1 MLTVSL
7 SGKKIKSA
15 VLSIILVLI
24 LFGTTF
30 LLFYIRESEKIYLS
44 DEAEIVAF
52 LEEKGYSPTKI
63 SEEEIIIPTVWNET
77 FENYNLLQKEQG
89 FDLHNMRGKTVL
101 KYSFSSGDSEITL
114 LISDGVLIGC
124 DVFSYED
131 RKSKVL

>member
-30 LLFYIRESEKIYLS
+30 LLFYIKESEKIYLS

-52 LEEKGYSPTKI
+52 LEGKGCSPTKI

>member
-7 SGKKIKSA
+7 SGKKIKST
-15 VLSIILVLI
+15 VLSIILILI

-30 LLFYIRESEKIYLS
+30 LLFYIKESEKIYLS

-52 LEEKGYSPTKI
+52 LEGKGYSPTKI

>member
-30 LLFYIRESEKIYLS
+30 LLFYIKESEKIYLS

-52 LEEKGYSPTKI
+52 LEGKGYSPTKI

>member
-30 LLFYIRESEKIYLS
+30 LLFYIKESEKIYLS

-52 LEEKGYSPTKI
+52 LEGKGYSPTKI
-63 SEEEIIIPTVWNET
+63 SEKEIIIPTVWNET

>member
-24 LFGTTF
+24 LFGTTL

-44 DEAEIVAF
+44 DETEIVAF
-52 LEEKGYSPTKI
+52 LEEKGYTPTKI
-63 SEEEIIIPTVWNET
+63 SKEEIIIPTVWNET

-89 FDLHNMRGKTVL
+89 FDLHNMRGKTVM
-101 KYSFSSGDSEITL
+101 KYSFSSGETEITL
-114 LISDGVLIGC
+114 LISDGVLVGG
-124 DVFSYED
+124 DVFFYEE
-131 RKSKVL
+131 RESRIL

>member
-30 LLFYIRESEKIYLS
+30 LLFYIKESEKIYLS

-52 LEEKGYSPTKI
+52 LEGKGYTPTKI

>member
-30 LLFYIRESEKIYLS
+30 LLFYIKESEKIYLS

-52 LEEKGYSPTKI
+52 LEGKGYSPTKI

-101 KYSFSSGDSEITL
+101 KYSFVSGDSEITL

>member
-15 VLSIILVLI
+15 FLSIILVLV
-24 LFGTTF
+24 LFGTTL

-44 DEAEIVAF
+44 DEAEIVSF
-52 LEEKGYSPTKI
+52 LEEKGYSPIKI
-63 SEEEIIIPTVWNET
+63 SKEEIIIPTVWNET

-89 FDLHNMRGKTVL
+89 FDLHNLRGKTVM

-114 LISDGVLIGC
+114 LISDGVLIGS
-124 DVFSYED
+124 DVFSYEE
-131 RKSKVL
+131 RESKVL

>member
-15 VLSIILVLI
+15 FLSIILVLV
-24 LFGTTF
+24 LFGTTL

-52 LEEKGYSPTKI
+52 LEGKGYFPTKI
-63 SEEEIIIPTVWNET
+63 SKEEIIIPTVWNET

-89 FDLHNMRGKTVL
+89 FDLHNMRGKTVM

-114 LISDGVLIGC
+114 LISDGVLVGS
-124 DVFSYED
+124 DVFSYEE
-131 RKSKVL
+131 RESKVL

>member
-15 VLSIILVLI
+15 FLSVILVLI
-24 LFGTTF
+24 LFGTTI

-52 LEEKGYSPTKI
+52 LEEKGYTPTKI
-63 SEEEIIIPTVWNET
+63 SEKEIIIPTVWNET

-89 FDLHNMRGKTVL
+89 LDLHNMRGKTVM
-101 KYSFSSGDSEITL
+101 KYSFSSGDNEITL
-114 LISDGVLIGC
+114 LISDGVLIGG

>member
-15 VLSIILVLI
+15 FLSIILVLV
-24 LFGTTF
+24 LFGTTL

-52 LEEKGYSPTKI
+52 LEGKGYSPIKI

-89 FDLHNMRGKTVL
+89 FDLHNLREKTVM

-114 LISDGVLIGC
+114 LIFDGVLVGS
-124 DVFSYED
+124 DVFSYEE
-131 RKSKVL
+131 RESKVL

>member
-15 VLSIILVLI
+15 FLSIILVLV

-52 LEEKGYSPTKI
+52 LEGKGYTPTKI

-89 FDLHNMRGKTVL
+89 FDLHNMRGKTVM
-101 KYSFSSGDSEITL
+101 KYSFVSGESEITL
-114 LISDGVLIGC
+114 LISDGVLVGG

>member
-15 VLSIILVLI
+15 FLSIILVLI
-24 LFGTTF
+24 LFGTTL

-52 LEEKGYSPTKI
+52 LEGKGYSPTKI
-63 SEEEIIIPTVWNET
+63 SEKEIIIPTVWNET

-89 FDLHNMRGKTVL
+89 FDLHNLRGKTVM
-101 KYSFSSGDSEITL
+101 KYSFVSGESEITL
-114 LISDGVLIGC
+114 LISDGVLVGS
-124 DVFSYED
+124 DVFSYEE
-131 RKSKVL
+131 RESKVL

>member
-30 LLFYIRESEKIYLS
+30 LLFYIKESEKIYLS

-52 LEEKGYSPTKI
+52 LEGKGYPPTEI
-63 SEEEIIIPTVWNET
+63 SEQEVIMPAVWKEA
-77 FENYNLLQKEQG
+77 FENCGLVQKEPG